1 VEIAMTTNKQQ
12 LIKKM
17 LELQRK
23 FSEYEHEHGFDLAD
37 YYDDTE
43 GHLLAN
49 YRKEYDELATK
60 LVDLAHE
67 EKGSHR

>member
-1 VEIAMTTNKQQ
+1 MTSEKQK

-23 FSEYEHEHGFDLAD
+23 FSEYEHEHGIDPAD
-37 YYDDTE
+37 YYGAAQ
-43 GHLLAN
+43 GHPLEN
-49 YRKEYDELATK
+49 YRKEYDELAMR